1 MADITEIDR
10 AIGAH
15 GMWKS
20 KLRQMVTTGQADTT
34 AAAIRVDNQCVFGKW
49 LYGQTLSVADRKSTH
64 YTAVKDL
71 HAQFHATASKVA
83 EHALAGR
90 KAEAEKM
97 LALGGEYSEVSSK
110 LTSAMMAWKR
120 SLGTPVHA

>member
-1 MADITEIDR
+1 MADKIEIEK

-20 KLRQMVTTGQADTT
+20 RLLQMVETGTADTT

-49 LYGQTLSVADRKSTH
+49 LYGSTLTAVDRTGAH
-64 YTAVKDL
+64 YTTVKDL
-71 HAQFHATASKVA
+71 HAQFHVTAAKVA

-97 LALGGEYSEVSSK
+97 LAMGGEYAEVSSK
-110 LTSAMMAWKR
+110 LTSAMMAWKK
-120 SLGTPVHA
+120 SLHEPVHA